1 LRRLDDPSNAE
12 FLRDLAKGVVPKEL
26 QSDDQMEGDRTVG
39 LIDKRHLEHEADD
52 SAPAP
57 PPASFTGEGQSLGG
71 SLPAVSGGVV
81 SPPSEGQA
89 QATSEPMVDEGKPVT
104 MIQVRL
110 LNGKRLRVKIN
121 VDATVGDL
129 VLFVNAS
136 GDAGQE
142 DYVLSAGFPPKIL
155 EDLEKTVGEVGLQGS
170 QVIQKKA

>member
-1 LRRLDDPSNAE
+1 
-12 FLRDLAKGVVPKEL
+12 
-26 QSDDQMEGDRTVG
+26 
-39 LIDKRHLEHEADD
+39 
-52 SAPAP
+52 
-57 PPASFTGEGQSLGG
+57 
-71 SLPAVSGGVV
+71 
-81 SPPSEGQA
+81 
-89 QATSEPMVDEGKPVT
+89 MVDEGKPVT